1 MRSLLLCLCCLL
13 LFPSSL
19 KPQAGRARPPGIAGA
34 DAAANTP
41 IEAPSKAGT
50 KQMNVEQVNS
60 ETQELRKLADA
71 LPAQIEQVTNG
82 QLPKDLTENL
92 KRIERLA
99 KHLRSE
105 VSP

>member
-13 LFPSSL
+13 FPGSL
-19 KPQAGRARPPGIAGA
+19 MPQVGRGRPPGIAGA

-41 IEAPSKAGT
+41 IEAPAKPGT
-50 KQMNVEQVNS
+50 KQINLEQVNS

-71 LPAQIEQVTNG
+71 LPAQIEQVTTG
-82 QLPKDLTENL
+82 QLPKDLAENL